1 MFQAPLFDIAPASV
15 PTVPGGAG
23 VFVTARLIRD
33 AINKGKRRGEIIQA
47 ATALIYTTPERD
59 EAHEVRA
66 VFEWV
71 RDSIRYVRDPHGL
84 ESLSAA
90 HVTLRRM
97 SGDCDD
103 QVALL
108 GALLESI
115 GYPVRL
121 VIAAYQAPNAWEH
134 VYAQAFVN
142 GAWIDL
148 DPTERQPMG
157 WAPPDPLSLWIE
169 GGA

>member
-1 MFQAPLFDIAPASV
+1 MYQAPLLDLAPVSV
-15 PTVPGGAG
+15 PTMPGHAG
-23 VFVTARLIRD
+23 VFVTARLIRE
-33 AINKGKRRGEIIQA
+33 AIDQGKKRGEVIQA
-47 ATALIYTTPERD
+47 AVSLLYTTPERD

-66 VFEWV
+66 IFEWV
-71 RDSIRYVRDPHGL
+71 RDSIRYVRDPAGL
-84 ESLSAA
+84 ESLSAP
-90 HVTLRRM
+90 HMTLRRM
-97 SGDCDD
+97 VGDCDD

-121 VIAAYQAPNAWEH
+121 IIAAYQAPHAWEH

-142 GAWIDL
+142 GEWIDL

-157 WAPPDPLSLWIE
+157 WAPPDPLSVWIE
-169 GGA
+169 GA